1 MRLRRYE
8 PMADSIKMLA
18 MQNYR
23 TLLDAFAS
31 HNWNCDH
38 NDREMKINYGVNGDY
53 FNIKF
58 TINVVAD
65 KQLVVLTSKL
75 PCKFPKER
83 SGTAALIICTANY
96 ALSDGR
102 FDFNIDDS
110 SITFKMTE
118 TYRGS
123 LLSKEAYTYLLDYS
137 CWAIDKFNKPFNDV
151 ITGKRTPK
159 DIFEE
164 FLG

>member
-1 MRLRRYE
+1 MT
-8 PMADSIKMLA
+8 DSIKTLA
-18 MQNYR
+18 MKNYR

-31 HNWNCDH
+31 HNWKCNHD
-38 NDREMKINYGVNGDY
+38 DGAMKISYGVNGDY

-58 TINVVAD
+58 TIKVVAE
-65 KQLVVLTSKL
+65 KQLVTLTSEL
-75 PCKFPKER
+75 PCKFPREK

-96 ALSDGR
+96 ALADGR
-102 FDFNIDDS
+102 FDFNIDDG

-118 TYRGS
+118 NFRGS

-137 CWAIDKFNKPFNDV
+137 CWAIDKFYKPFTDV

-159 DIFEE
+159 DVLEE
-164 FLG
+164 FLA